1 MKFVRD
7 VVNVEINPQWH
18 RTWDS
23 IDHVNLSDFSSF
35 IQQSQTLKKPQI
47 FLTNENTQHA
57 QSISKYRG
65 EIDFGKKLIDQNS
78 LLKMQTM
85 KDMQER
91 GLTKSCSGDQ
101 MFRKGEREKRE
112 NLLIPSIA
120 LYFTSRD
127 THMHV
132 SIQ

>member
-1 MKFVRD
+1 MSKRLSMVRLIC
-7 VVNVEINPQWH
+7 NGIEHGTPLITFTYLISPASYN
-18 RTWDS
+18 
-23 IDHVNLSDFSSF
+23 NLKP
-35 IQQSQTLKKPQI
+35 LRKPQN
-47 FLTNENTQHA
+47 FFTNENTQHA

-65 EIDFGKKLIDQNS
+65 EIDFGKKLIDWNS

-91 GLTKSCSGDQ
+91 GLTKSCSGDR

-120 LYFTSRD
+120 LYFTSHD

-132 SIQ
+132 FIQ